1 MKATALFRA
10 VTQLTLKIQSDSD
23 IESQINLINEVTRS
37 PARELTDFERDT
49 LAEVK
54 EMMLRELGVRVAQD
68 LTH

>member
-1 MKATALFRA
+1 MQATALFRA

-23 IESQINLINEVTRS
+23 IESQINLINEVTRA

>member
-23 IESQINLINEVTRS
+23 IESQINLINEVTRA